1 MKKKKE
7 NNTQMI
13 KNKKINKAI
22 NLAKKS
28 LNQIKIMTKMCYGQK
43 CVMDFTIK
51 KYPQCLIYTIKK

>member
-1 MKKKKE
+1 MHEEEKRKQHANDQK
-7 NNTQMI
+7 I
-13 KNKKINKAI
+13 KKINKAI

-51 KYPQCLIYTIKK
+51 KYP